1 MLKNYI
7 KMAFKVLLRRKFF
20 TFISLFG
27 VSLTLVVL
35 MVLVALFDHTFGAYP
50 PETKTDRTLGVFFVE
65 FRSPDDHSMTNGF
78 AGYGFLDRYVRTL
91 PNVEKVSLYSFPTT
105 AVSYKDG
112 VPIASWLKR
121 TDGEFWQ
128 ILDFRFLEGGPFSP
142 EDEKNRNFVAVI
154 NQTTARRFFGEA
166 PAVGKFLDVDGQHF
180 RVVGVVPDI
189 PILRIVPFADI
200 WVPISTAKTDSYR
213 SQKLWGSFL
222 AMVLARQA
230 SDFQMIKGEY
240 RDVLKRVEFP
250 DPQHHNKAYG
260 EIETLLDTA
269 SRLFLLDKPYGESPV
284 KRFMGWLIFLM
295 VLFMLLP
302 TINLVNINVS
312 RIRERSSEIGVR
324 KAFGASS
331 LTLVGQFV
339 VENVLLTLMGGALGF
354 VLSYAVLHFIS
365 STGLIPYAHFRVN
378 YRIFL
383 CGLGITLFFGLFSGV
398 YPAWKMSRLHPA
410 AALRGRG

>member
-1 MLKNYI
+1 VLKNYL

-27 VSLTLVVL
+27 ISLTLVVL
-35 MVLVALFDHTFGAYP
+35 MVTVALFDHTFGPYP
-50 PETKTDRTLGVFFVE
+50 PETKTDRTLGIFFVE
-65 FRSPDDHSMTNGF
+65 FRSPDDHSVTNGF
-78 AGYGFLDRYVRTL
+78 AGYAFLDRYVRTL
-91 PNVEKVSLYSFPTT
+91 PNVEKVSLHSFPTT
-105 AVSYKDG
+105 AVSYLNG
-112 VPIASWLKR
+112 VPVTSWLKR

-128 ILDFRFLEGGPFSP
+128 ILDFKFLEGGPFSP
-142 EDEKNRNFVAVI
+142 QDEKDRNFVAVI
-154 NQTTARRFFGEA
+154 NEATRKRFFSDS
-166 PAVGKFLDVDGQHF
+166 PAVGKFLEVDGQHF

-200 WVPISTAKTDSYR
+200 WVPISTAKTDTYR
-213 SQKLWGSFL
+213 GQKLWGNYL
-222 AMVLARQA
+222 AMILARQRA
-230 SDFQMIKGEY
+230 DFPMINDEY
-240 RDVLKRVEFP
+240 HDVLKRVEFP
-250 DPQHHNKAYG
+250 DPKQHNKAFG
-260 EIETLLDTA
+260 EAETLLDLG
-269 SRLFLLDKPYGESPV
+269 SRIFLLEKSYGESPV
-284 KRFMGWLIFLM
+284 KRFMAWLIFLM

-339 VENVLLTLMGGALGF
+339 VENVLLTLVGGGIGF
-354 VLSYAVLHFIS
+354 VLSYGVLHFIG
-365 STGLIPYAHFRVN
+365 STGLIPYAHFGIN

-383 CGLGITLFFGLFSGV
+383 GGLAITLFFGLLSGV

-410 AALRGRG
+410 VALRGRG